1 MHLVCPEVK
10 VPDVL
15 VSRYSDFNDAVT
27 ACTVLLGYKGAEV
40 PGSPSRSWSRELDA
54 DCDAVPGGDGISFEL
69 CSQFDAEILSVDH
82 TGRGIVNRKDR
93 EFLEGPGRRHVFVPQ
108 LCEAVVSRNEEIV
121 AGNVM
126 VLPEGRT
133 MTADRQREHVPLLL
147 DKRGERPPR
156 LQRTKMHG
164 LRFQLAQGA
173 RKLRMRPL
181 LPVTDAVPVI
191 ERDITH

>member
-1 MHLVCPEVK
+1 MHLVRPEVE

-15 VSRYSDFNDAVT
+15 VSRHPDFNDAVT
-27 ACTVLLGYKGAEV
+27 AGAVLLGYEGTQI
-40 PGSPSRSWSRELDA
+40 PGSPSRSGSRELDA
-54 DCDAVPGGDGISFEL
+54 DGDTVPGGDGISFEL
-69 CSQFDAEILSVDH
+69 RSQFDAEILSIDH
-82 TGRGIVNRKDR
+82 AGRGIVNRKDR
-93 EFLEGPGRRHVFVPQ
+93 EFLEGPGRRNVFVPQ

-121 AGNVM
+121 AGNVV

-133 MTADRQREHVPLLL
+133 MAADRQREHVPLLL
-147 DKRGERPPR
+147 DKRGERPPS

-164 LRFQLAQGA
+164 LRLQLAQGA

-181 LPVTDAVPVI
+181 LPVADAIPVI